1 MLAATLSDRG
11 NSAGATVIFG
21 GFGLGLLY
29 KILMVALKGWKD
41 VPEKIFA
48 APFKA
53 GSISVE
59 VSPELLGVG
68 YIIGSRIASP
78 LGAGGELSY
87 LLIIPLI
94 KIFCEISNGMFTP

>member
-1 MLAATLSDRG
+1 
-11 NSAGATVIFG
+11 
-21 GFGLGLLY
+21 
-29 KILMVALKGWKD
+29 MVAFKGWKD

-68 YIIGSRIASP
+68 YIIGLGSP
-78 LGAGGELSY
+78 R
-87 LLIIPLI
+87 
-94 KIFCEISNGMFTP
+94 

>member
-1 MLAATLSDRG
+1 MR
-11 NSAGATVIFG
+11 AGALTYRGDSTGAKVIFG
-21 GFGLGLLY
+21 GFGVGLLY

-68 YIIGSRIASP
+68 YIIGSRIAS
-78 LGAGGELSY
+78 LIGAGGVLSY
-87 LLIIPLI
+87 LFIIPLS
-94 KIFCEISNGMFTP
+94 KCLC

>member
-1 MLAATLSDRG
+1 MRARAWSDRG
-11 NSAGATVIFG
+11 DSTGANVIFG

-68 YIIGSRIASP
+68 YIYRSSHRLTHVCGRSAF
-78 LGAGGELSY
+78 LSFDH
-87 LLIIPLI
+87 PAD
-94 KIFCEISNGMFTP
+94 